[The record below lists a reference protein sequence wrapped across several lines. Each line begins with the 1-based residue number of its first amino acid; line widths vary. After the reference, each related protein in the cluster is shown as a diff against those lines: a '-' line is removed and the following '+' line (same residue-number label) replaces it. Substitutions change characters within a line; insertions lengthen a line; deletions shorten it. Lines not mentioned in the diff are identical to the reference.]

1 MVYVWGSDD
10 NTMPWN
16 SVILNCWKKG
26 KDLTSAQA
34 LSGDDQL
41 TGRVFAGSKIREKN
55 VMGGS
60 VLLLKEYRY
69 KMNSE
74 LKLS

>member
-16 SVILNCWKKG
+16 SVILNCGKKG
-26 KDLTSAQA
+26 KELKQIV
-34 LSGDDQL
+34 L
-41 TGRVFAGSKIREKN
+41 KIREKN